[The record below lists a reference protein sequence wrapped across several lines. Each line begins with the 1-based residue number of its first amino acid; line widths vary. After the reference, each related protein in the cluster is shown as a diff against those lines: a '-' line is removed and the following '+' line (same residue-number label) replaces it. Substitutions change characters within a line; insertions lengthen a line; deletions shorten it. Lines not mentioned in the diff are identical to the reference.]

1 MNMHKDIYG
10 AFIESASGWDF
21 SDKLNAQYYDAE
33 LKMDLAPFSKGD
45 VVDTFVF
52 SLIGHDHT
60 CVQIY
65 HGDKVYE
72 YPVTGFQF
80 TFGEVKESC
89 FG

>member
-1 MNMHKDIYG
+1 MKMYKDIYG
-10 AFIESASGWDF
+10 SLIESASGWDLVDDMNPQF
-21 SDKLNAQYYDAE
+21 YDAE
-33 LKMDLAPFSKGD
+33 LKVDMAPFSKGD
-45 VVDTFVF
+45 VVGTFAF
-52 SLIGHDHT
+52 SMSGHDSP

-80 TFGEVKESC
+80 TFGEPKESC